1 MGINTFKNSQKF
13 KKDSNNCTKNSKNK
27 IDNSQA
33 TKRCKTNNVLP
44 NSANLSLL
52 IEESENNLTLI
63 IKVAVAKGNDIIEPE
78 SNIDNQPVAT
88 NSNLN
93 VTNNL
98 LRYIPEIK
106 IQDPAPH
113 SHLALTASKNPVKNS
128 VKNSNNKLKYTNPN
142 ISKKNLKNQRSSH
155 LDTDDDDS
163 SDDRC
168 WTLEIL
174 VYKPLIRLPKKIKV
188 KIILYSKTK
197 TRKLK
202 LNSNRRSDVT
212 ASLWKTNDGELFLL
226 RGAAS
231 LGSLNAQIMMNL
243 RLFRCERLALWFPGI
258 SLDVDFMV
266 GSLTL

>member
-1 MGINTFKNSQKF
+1 MEINTRSKTLKSS

-33 TKRCKTNNVLP
+33 TKNRKTNNVLP
-44 NSANLSLL
+44 NSANLSLP

-78 SNIDNQPVAT
+78 S
-88 NSNLN
+88 
-93 VTNNL
+93 
-98 LRYIPEIK
+98 
-106 IQDPAPH
+106 
-113 SHLALTASKNPVKNS
+113 
-128 VKNSNNKLKYTNPN
+128 
-142 ISKKNLKNQRSSH
+142 SH
-155 LDTDDDDS
+155 LDTDDDDT

-202 LNSNRRSDVT
+202 LNSNRRSDGNII
-212 ASLWKTNDGELFLL
+212 WKNFQM
-226 RGAAS
+226 AAS
-231 LGSLNAQIMMNL
+231 LGSLNAQVMMNL
-243 RLFRCERLALWFPGI
+243 RLFRYDLLFGFQEYLWI
-258 SLDVDFMV
+258 RVENLMV
-266 GSLTL
+266 